1 VDASYYSSTTLPPNN
16 PSSVWYAGF
25 SQVTGAVASYTSG
38 SNATYTSTPVATDE
52 ILLNPD
58 PIHGNGSSGGG
69 ICTFGIFCSAVPGA
83 NRGLADVFEVH
94 VDPAGGANVAWT
106 KDLGSK
112 VIQFA
117 CQSSGASA
125 FAGAPDLNGCYG
137 PADMSITKSDSPD
150 PVSPGQNLTYHLAV
164 TNNGAPSGPST
175 TSGVTVTDT
184 LPAGVTLVSATPS
197 TGSCSGTTTITC
209 ALGIFPGGASATI
222 DIVVTVSPSAPNSTI
237 SNQATVAAVTADPN
251 SANNTATATT
261 TVVSGADLSLTKTGS
276 PNPVNTG
283 QTLTYT
289 LTVRNGGQLA
299 AASVSVTDQLPRNT
313 AFGAATTTQ
322 GTCSLSQPTKRIVTC
337 SLGTIGSGSTA
348 TVTIIVTPPSKKTTI
363 TNTASVSSTTTDP
376 NTANN
381 SSSATTSVIP

>member
-1 VDASYYSSTTLPPNN
+1 
-16 PSSVWYAGF
+16 
-25 SQVTGAVASYTSG
+25 
-38 SNATYTSTPVATDE
+38 
-52 ILLNPD
+52 
-58 PIHGNGSSGGG
+58 
-69 ICTFGIFCSAVPGA
+69 
-83 NRGLADVFEVH
+83 
-94 VDPAGGANVAWT
+94 
-106 KDLGSK
+106 

-117 CQSSGASA
+117 CQSSGASG

-150 PVSPGQNLTYHLAV
+150 PVSPGQNLTYHLTV

-197 TGSCSGTTTITC
+197 TGTGSCSGTTTITC

-237 SNQATVAAVTADPN
+237 SNQATVAAVTPDPN

-261 TVVSGADLSLTKTGS
+261 AVVSGADLSLTKTGS
-276 PNPVNTG
+276 PNPVHSG

-289 LTVRNGGQLA
+289 LTVHNGGQLA
-299 AASVSVTDQLPRNT
+299 AASASVTDQLPRNT
-313 AFGAATTTQ
+313 AFGTVTTTQ

-337 SLGTIGSGSTA
+337 SLGTIGNGSTV
-348 TVTIIVTPPSKKTTI
+348 TVTITVTPPSKKTTI

-381 SSSATTSVIP
+381 SGSATTSVIP